1 MMFNTPPPGTCTGSS
16 KALEGGQGNAV
27 PARSADHPDRGRR
40 GFRPARAVVGRHR
53 GAGDLAHQL
62 LHAPVTTA
70 ISTAR
75 AVANPVTALE
85 SAIAWRMS
93 SGSGARPSPSPGR
106 ASATPP

>member
-1 MMFNTPPPGTCTGSS
+1 MMFNMPQPGTWSMQF
-16 KALEGGQGNAV
+16 KALEGGHENAV
-27 PARSADHPDRGRR
+27 PARSADHPDRRRR
-40 GFRPARAVVGRHR
+40 GFRPSRAVVGRHR

-75 AVANPVTALE
+75 AVAHAVTALE
-85 SAIAWRMS
+85 STIAWRMS